1 MINSAPKT
9 STSQRRVSRRAFL
22 GGAVVAGG
30 GALAATGLATTSF
43 GHRVLHHFFGSG
55 YVAPPARPTL
65 TPRPGAQIWSWT
77 LDPKNPLLDVLPG
90 SPWEASAVFDPCVAR
105 RADGSLWMW
114 YSTRGARP
122 SSIALAIDTSGTGSH
137 FVRYAHNP
145 VLTPDPP
152 ESAPATAITRP
163 SVVALPDGTWRMWYS
178 TNSPD
183 GPAGRAWIGTATS
196 IDGVNWQKHG
206 SPVMTP
212 QPGWEQPALQCPNV
226 FYDAESGRFMMWYC
240 GGQVYEP
247 DAVGFATSPDG
258 ITWTRHPA
266 NPIFKPTSGWEGYKV
281 GSFQVHRVGA
291 EYYAFYNAFQNDP
304 FVSQVG
310 MARSADGVTAWE
322 HHPANPLLIPGPLGS
337 WDAAMVYKPSA
348 LWDERKQRWDVWFNA
363 SQVLNSFERI
373 GHAWSDRIW

>member
-163 SVVALPDGTWRMWYS
+163 SVVALPDGTWRM
-178 TNSPD
+178 
-183 GPAGRAWIGTATS
+183 
-196 IDGVNWQKHG
+196 
-206 SPVMTP
+206 
-212 QPGWEQPALQCPNV
+212 
-226 FYDAESGRFMMWYC
+226 
-240 GGQVYEP
+240 
-247 DAVGFATSPDG
+247 
-258 ITWTRHPA
+258 
-266 NPIFKPTSGWEGYKV
+266 
-281 GSFQVHRVGA
+281 
-291 EYYAFYNAFQNDP
+291 
-304 FVSQVG
+304 
-310 MARSADGVTAWE
+310 
-322 HHPANPLLIPGPLGS
+322 
-337 WDAAMVYKPSA
+337 
-348 LWDERKQRWDVWFNA
+348 
-363 SQVLNSFERI
+363 
-373 GHAWSDRIW
+373 